1 MNWYRD
7 ISKNY
12 GKLGLKNNPQW
23 VFVKLFCLFIVVIY
37 GIVYILMNL
46 ILS

>member
-12 GKLGLKNNPQW
+12 GKLGLKRNPQW
-23 VFVKLFCLFIVVIY
+23 VFIKQLCYFNIAMLVILFV
-37 GIVYILMNL
+37 LMGMVW
-46 ILS
+46 S